1 MTYEIG
7 PRRYVVDASVV
18 LKWQFGD
25 EDDVEQ
31 ALALRDAFLVDHTVE
46 LHAPVL
52 LAYEL
57 TSAMRT
63 AERRARVPAEMA
75 GEALDNMLEAGIA
88 LHEPTPSETLR
99 LARRLGISGYDAAY
113 VALAAELGVE
123 CWSADERLVRAA
135 SPHVSFVRPISG
147 YASR

>member
-1 MTYEIG
+1 MISEVG
-7 PRRYVVDASVV
+7 PRRCVVDASVV

-31 ALALRDAFLVDHTVE
+31 ALALRDAFLVDHAVE

-57 TSAMRT
+57 TNAVRT
-63 AERRARVPAEMA
+63 AERRARVAAEMA
-75 GEALDNMLEAGIA
+75 SEALDNMLEAGIA
-88 LHEPTPSETLR
+88 LHEPAPSETLR
-99 LARRLGISGYDAAY
+99 LARQLGISGYDAAY

-135 SPHVSFVRPISG
+135 SPHASFVRAISE
-147 YASR
+147 YAPR

>member
-1 MTYEIG
+1 MTYDVG
-7 PRRYVVDASVV
+7 PRRCVVDASVV

-25 EDDVEQ
+25 EDDVAQ
-31 ALALRDAFLVDHTVE
+31 ALALRDAFLVDHAVE

-75 GEALDNMLEAGIA
+75 SEALDNMIGAGIA
-88 LHEPTPSETLR
+88 LHEPAPSETLR
-99 LARRLGISGYDAAY
+99 LARRLGVSGYDAAY

-135 SPHVSFVRPISG
+135 SPHVSFVRAISE

>member
-1 MTYEIG
+1 MTYNIG
-7 PRRYVVDASVV
+7 PRHYVVDASVV

-31 ALALRDAFLVDHTVE
+31 ALALRDAYLVDRAVA

-57 TSAMRT
+57 TNAMRT
-63 AERRARVPAEMA
+63 AERRARVPAAMA
-75 GEALDNMLEAGIA
+75 TEALDNMLESAIT
-88 LHEPTPSETLR
+88 LHDPAPADTLR

-135 SPHVSFVRPISG
+135 SEHVGYVRLIRD
-147 YASR
+147 YAAA

>member
-1 MTYEIG
+1 MTYDAG

-18 LKWQFGD
+18 LKWQLSD
-25 EDDVEQ
+25 EDDVAQ
-31 ALALRDAFLVDHTVE
+31 ALALRDAFLVDRAVE
-46 LHAPVL
+46 LHAPL
-52 LAYEL
+52 LLPYEL
-57 TSAMRT
+57 TSALRT

-75 GEALDNMLEAGIA
+75 SEALENLLAAGIE
-88 LHEPTPSETLR
+88 LHPPKPLATLQF
-99 LARRLGISGYDAAY
+99 AQRLGIAGYDAAY

-135 SPHVSFVRPISG
+135 SLHVSFVRAISE